1 MNNVGKS
8 RWHAVLILSLLAGSA
23 GAAEDA
29 AWFFDGEVTVIAD
42 DNVSRADRTRDIVED
57 ESVLANVAVAWNK
70 TPRINMATT
79 LRGFVETEVFDTV
92 DTLNRSSVGAQ
103 VMLRWQPHRGYTAP
117 IYQLS
122 LASQL
127 DDYDVDQRDST
138 VYTVQAFASRRVTDR
153 IMASYGLEGMVRDSD
168 GTVFDLRQAR
178 LFLNGDYRLGEHW
191 SAYGTYS
198 FLKGDTF
205 STAQFSFCNGVP
217 ANDIYGLVAYSEA
230 VESDEA
236 FNRTFCG
243 SWLAYRLEADTH
255 SLTLG
260 LNRGLGHRFS
270 IDVSAQQVRVE
281 AEGDNYYRRTLLR
294 AGLLARF

>member
-1 MNNVGKS
+1 MKNTWKG
-8 RWHAVLILSLLAGSA
+8 RWRLSLVLLWLVGSA
-23 GAAEDA
+23 GANEGSP
-29 AWFFDGEVTVIAD
+29 WFVDGEVALIAD

-57 ESVLANVAVAWNK
+57 ESALANVAIAWHRK
-70 TPRINMATT
+70 LKINLAATV
-79 LRGFVETEVFDTV
+79 RGFVETEQFDTV
-92 DTLNRSSVGAQ
+92 DTLNRTSAGAQ
-103 VMLRWQPHRGYTAP
+103 AMLRWQPHRGYTAT
-117 IYQLS
+117 IYQFS
-122 LASQL
+122 FASQL
-127 DDYDVDQRDST
+127 DDYDADQRDST
-138 VYTVQAFASRRVTDR
+138 VYTVQTFATRRITDR
-153 IMASYGLEGMVRDSD
+153 ITASLGLEGMVRDSD
-168 GTVFDLRQAR
+168 GTVFDQRQGR

-205 STAQFSFCNGVP
+205 SSAQVNFCNGVP

-236 FNRTFCG
+236 FNRAFCG
-243 SWLAYRLEADTH
+243 NWLAYRLDADTQ

-270 IDVSAQQVRVE
+270 LDVSAQQVRVE